1 MMLRIV
7 VCIALCALAI
17 ADVQSADADPGVAL
31 PPATSTGSAPI
42 IGGADAEAQARYF
55 RQLVDLGR
63 PDVQQ
68 LDGSDAAAF
77 IAAAAVVADRQLA
90 APFSLLQQ
98 ALSCQKDTAGIGA
111 RAYRRSDGQ
120 WGGAMLVM
128 ANSATKDIGAL
139 AGCVR
144 STWRAAAPGT
154 PTMMCDSGW
163 TYPTSGENH
172 RPETYYILLAGT
184 NADFCGTFD
193 GNYRNYATP
202 WP

>member
-1 MMLRIV
+1 MTHRI
-7 VCIALCALAI
+7 IAGIAACALFAG
-17 ADVQSADADPGVAL
+17 VPHADADTGVAL
-31 PPATSTGSAPI
+31 PPVTSTGSGPI
-42 IGGADAEAQARYF
+42 IGGADAEAQGRYS
-55 RQLVDLGR
+55 RQFVDLGK

-68 LDGSDAAAF
+68 VDGSDAGTF
-77 IAAAAVVADRQLA
+77 IAAAAGVTDRQLA

-98 ALSCQKDTAGIGA
+98 ALSCQKDTSGIGA
-111 RAYRRSDGQ
+111 RAYRRNDGH

-128 ANSATKDIGAL
+128 AKSATQDVDQL

-144 STWRAAAPGT
+144 STWRAAAAGT

-184 NADFCGTFD
+184 DSDFCGTFD
-193 GNYRNYATP
+193 GNYRNYATV